1 MSSTPFLI
9 PLQPANQVFTITLA
23 GVQYQFTVKWNDA
36 NQAWTLDIADA
47 TGANPIISGIPI
59 VTGADLLAPYGYL
72 NFGGQLIAQTTNDTN
87 AVPTLAN
94 LGSAGNVYFVVEN

>member
-9 PLQPANQVFTITLA
+9 PLQPANQVFTLTLA